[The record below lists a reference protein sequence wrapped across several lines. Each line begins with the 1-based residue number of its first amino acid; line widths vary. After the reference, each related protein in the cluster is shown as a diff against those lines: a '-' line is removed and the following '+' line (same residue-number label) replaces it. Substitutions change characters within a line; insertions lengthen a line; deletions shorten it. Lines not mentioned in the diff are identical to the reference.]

1 MKRTVVAAIV
11 AAGAVAAL
19 VLAFPLQAGPP
30 PQSVNVTNDAS
41 SPVPVS
47 VGGPVTV
54 GGTVTVAGSVGVTG
68 TAATRAADNPAYQAV
83 SRFTILSVPAGS
95 REDRVTLYTVP
106 AGKRLIVQS
115 ETASTIANGVRA
127 SITISTQNNGGGGIF
142 YDIVPQVSRGFY
154 DGQGEIWEGSHEVAQ
169 FGDPGTIVEARAWAS
184 ATVPP
189 GGGVRT
195 EVGFSGYLVDLP

>member
-1 MKRTVVAAIV
+1 MKRTVAAALV
-11 AAGAVAAL
+11 AAGVVAAL

-30 PQSVNVTNDAS
+30 PQSVSVVNDAS

-54 GGTVTVAGSVGVTG
+54 AGSVTVGGSVGITG

-83 SRFTILSVPAGS
+83 SRFSILSVPAGS
-95 REDRVTLYTVP
+95 REDRQTLYTVP

-115 ETASTIANGVRA
+115 ETASTIANGARA
-127 SITISTQNNGGGGIF
+127 SITISTQNNGGGIF